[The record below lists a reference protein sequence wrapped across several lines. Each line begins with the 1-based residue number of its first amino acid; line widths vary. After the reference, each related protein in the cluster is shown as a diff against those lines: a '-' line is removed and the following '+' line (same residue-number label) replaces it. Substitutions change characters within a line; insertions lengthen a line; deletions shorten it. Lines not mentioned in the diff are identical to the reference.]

1 VNSLVKAVNIL
12 KAMDPEQRK
21 LAFQLSKSD
30 APPRK
35 KPGPK
40 PGTKRTTAAKP
51 GPKKRID
58 ATEAE

>member
-1 VNSLVKAVNIL
+1 MNSLVKAVNIL

-30 APPRK
+30 APQRK

-40 PGTKRTTAAKP
+40 LGTKRTASPAKP
-51 GPKKRID
+51 PKKRID
-58 ATEAE
+58 TAEAE